1 MARSRKSK
9 NRKPK
14 VHEELNGFEMKIN
27 ALGELV
33 SNYDIDQIN
42 TFLNR
47 NVADKKLKGRRGYK
61 S

>member
-1 MARSRKSK
+1 MRRSKKSQ
-9 NRKPK
+9 NKPK
-14 VHEELNGFEMKIN
+14 VHQELNGFEMKIN

>member
-1 MARSRKSK
+1 MRRSKKSQE
-9 NRKPK
+9 KPK
-14 VHEELNGFEMKIN
+14 VHQELNGFEMKIN

-42 TFLNR
+42 TFLNK